1 MVNNNGIVSENGILE
16 LVNDNSNE
24 QKFIYDFTAL
34 FMIISAI
41 LVVIDVMVRK
51 LTMNDIK
58 SLFRKK
64 DYFQT
69 GGNKN
74 EKNN

>member
-1 MVNNNGIVSENGILE
+1 MKQSEVEN
-16 LVNDNSNE
+16 
-24 QKFIYDFTAL
+24 YDFTAL
-34 FMIISAI
+34 FMIISAVLLI
-41 LVVIDVMVRK
+41 VDVIVRK
-51 LTMNDIK
+51 LTMNDFK
-58 SLFRKK
+58 ALFRKK